1 MRREPA
7 LTFAGAL
14 RVLGRHEPL
23 MIQRISDCTGGIILA
38 AGLGAGL
45 TVAGVPAMA
54 AAASLAPIW
63 GWIDQK
69 NEAILIL
76 RKIAKG
82 FVGRLD
88 NERGQE
94 RRPLIAAAHTTIVV
108 AAFFEVFE
116 RYVGKE
122 ILASLELTEKE
133 KQMLV
138 VGRGRPFRETFTER
152 LYDAEIPAP
161 SPSRGYEEN
170 IPEVEKWLAL
180 LADRA
185 QQFFEGLEAWQKLV
199 GQSLQ
204 PIIPQAIERYRS
216 HYMELAA
223 SVPEFFIWATL
234 GEHAATRTVIGT
246 LNSGLVASLD
256 EQRDALGRLGSLLKL
271 VSSSAA
277 CVDLR
282 AAMERANVGVLAQP
296 IVPADAERYE
306 TDVTFPSIG
315 KIFILPDYRV
325 CRVGAEARPAD
336 ESWWAN
342 QPSHDDLDVVLAA
355 HLLAPEATRIPLLIL
370 GHPGAGKSMLT
381 KVFAAQMPA
390 SDYTVVRVPLR
401 TVGANSP
408 ILDQIQQAL
417 DQSTNRRVEWARL
430 SDQSGDSVRVILLD
444 GLDELLQASKSD
456 RSGYLQEVTSF
467 QQVEA
472 DQGRPVI
479 VIVTSR
485 TVVVE
490 RVDMP
495 PGTTVVKLD
504 DFNEAQIAVWL
515 NAWREANLTAIE
527 DGRVRE
533 LALGTALRQPELAR
547 QPLLLLMLALYAADP
562 LAPEVDEGLSTTLL
576 YQRLLDNFAR
586 REVAKKSVRL
596 HPRDFEIAV
605 EQQLRRLAIAA
616 LGMFNRGTQRI
627 TEVQLGSD
635 LAALGEHTEQLVRP
649 DEVGQR
655 LLGEFFFVHAAEA
668 TILGAG
674 DRTSADDRSV
684 AVSAGR
690 YRAERSYEFL
700 HATFGEYLVAR
711 QVIDLLMDVAEAAL
725 GGKRGRREP
734 EDDLLFAL
742 LSHQVLSVRR
752 STLAFAADLFETL
765 EGEDRD
771 DVLQLLQL
779 LFGAFRQRRDSVK
792 YVNYRPVQPDSVRR
806 LAAYSANL
814 VLLRVALPKD
824 SITLPI
830 TDLFDGEG
838 RTASWRSTVNLWR
851 SGLDADGWHS
861 VLGTLKF
868 GSGRVGV
875 REYSDENVLA
885 GSPDLGYADLLG
897 DRRLMR
903 TTRYGVA
910 LREGRAFFD
919 GRDWADAM
927 LSWIFPVCAGVVTVN
942 YFWDP
947 PPPKVGEEDLR
958 EVAEAL
964 MRLFR
969 VSARSANPEALVNLL
984 NLFFSL
990 PLPSSI
996 DGFAFT
1002 VLVCEK
1008 PELITEVPELS
1019 DPSLYDDVEFVEL
1032 MIRSA
1037 AAAKEGRAVA
1047 ALARLADAINARRI
1061 SENVAAVEFPE
1072 NVLPLVH
1079 QLTREI
1085 SFDWERSFASFG
1097 RRFNHRV
1104 EFELED

>member
-1 MRREPA
+1 
-7 LTFAGAL
+7 
-14 RVLGRHEPL
+14 
-23 MIQRISDCTGGIILA
+23 MIQTISDCTGGIILA

-45 TVAGVPAMA
+45 TVVGVPAVA

-69 NEAILIL
+69 NEAISIL
-76 RKIAKG
+76 RKIARG
-82 FVGRLD
+82 FAGRFD
-88 NERGQE
+88 SERGQE
-94 RRPLIAAAHTTIVV
+94 RRPLIAAAHTTIVA

-116 RYVGKE
+116 RYVGKDV
-122 ILASLELTEKE
+122 LASLELTEKD

-138 VGRGRPFRETFTER
+138 VGRGRPLRETFTER
-152 LYDAEIPAP
+152 LYDAEVPAP
-161 SPSRGYEEN
+161 SSSRGYEEN
-170 IPEVEKWLAL
+170 ILEVEKWLTVL
-180 LADRA
+180 VDRA
-185 QQFFEGLEAWQKLV
+185 QQFFEGLEAWQKFA

-204 PIIPQAIERYRS
+204 PIVPQAIERYRS

-234 GEHAATRTVIGT
+234 GEHAATRTVIGA
-246 LNSGLVASLD
+246 LSSGLSASLD
-256 EQRDALGRLGSLLKL
+256 EQRDALGRLGSILKL

-315 KIFILPDYRV
+315 KIFISPNYRV
-325 CRVGAEARPAD
+325 CRVGGEARPAD
-336 ESWWAN
+336 ESWWGS

-355 HLLAPEATRIPLLIL
+355 HLLAPEATRMPLLVL

-417 DQSTNRRVEWARL
+417 DQTTNRRVEWARL

-479 VIVTSR
+479 VVVTSR

-527 DGRVRE
+527 EGRVRE
-533 LALGTALRQPELAR
+533 LALSTALRQPDLAR

-596 HPRDFEIAV
+596 RPSDFEFAV

-627 TEVQLGSD
+627 TEVQLGTD
-635 LAALGEHTEQLVRP
+635 LAALGKHTDQFVRP

-711 QVIDLLMDVAEAAL
+711 QVIDLLMDIAEAAL
-725 GGKRGRREP
+725 GGKRGKREP
-734 EDDLLFAL
+734 EDDLLFAV

-765 EGEDRD
+765 ESKDRD

-779 LFGAFRQRRDSVK
+779 LFSTCRQRRDSVK
-792 YVNYRPVQPDSVRR
+792 YVNYRPLSPDSVRR

-814 VLLRVALPKD
+814 VLLRAALPND
-824 SITLPI
+824 SKPLPI
-830 TDLFDGEG
+830 SDLFDSEG
-838 RTASWRSTVNLWR
+838 LTASWRSTVNLWR

-875 REYSDENVLA
+875 REYSDEFLLA

-897 DRRLMR
+897 DRRLIR
-903 TTRYGVA
+903 TTRYGMA

-919 GRDWADAM
+919 GRDWTDAM
-927 LSWIFPVCAGVVTVN
+927 LSWIFAACAGSVTVN
-942 YFWDP
+942 YFYDP
-947 PPPKVGEEDLR
+947 PPPSVGEEDLR
-958 EVAEAL
+958 AVSEAL
-964 MRLFR
+964 MHLFR
-969 VSARSANPEALVNLL
+969 VSARSANPDALEKLL
-984 NLFFSL
+984 TLFFSL
-990 PLPSSI
+990 PSPNSI

-1002 VLVCEK
+1002 VLACEK
-1008 PELITEVPELS
+1008 PELIGQVPELS
-1019 DPSLYDDVEFVEL
+1019 DPSLYDDVEFVEV
-1032 MIRSA
+1032 MMKAAVATKEGSA
-1037 AAAKEGRAVA
+1037 AALLT
-1047 ALARLADAINARRI
+1047 ALINAIYARRI
-1061 SENVAAVEFPE
+1061 SEGLSVVEFPE
-1072 NVLPLVH
+1072 VALPLVH

-1085 SFDWERSFASFG
+1085 SFDWERSFANFG
-1097 RRFNHRV
+1097 SRLGHRV
-1104 EFELED
+1104 ESESEE